1 MRYDGT
7 VQQAAPGEQPSS
19 FSSGGVQS
27 SGSTNAPSS
36 GKPPGPATGRRDL
49 TANTDALLQ
58 APDSEALGRHAGV
71 PTQIPWRGW
80 KRVLGRTFREIISD
94 RLSLVSAGCAFYA
107 TLALFPAISMLVSIY
122 GLAFDPVTVEPQ
134 LGALRGLLPPAAF
147 TLISDRVHTLVSQ
160 PRSALTVGLLISV
173 GITLWSSATGVK
185 SLLSALNMAY
195 EETET
200 RSFVRFQATALS
212 MTLAAIIAAVVGIA
226 TLVALPAAMSFL
238 GISEGQK
245 MLARLASLGVLL
257 VFVIGA
263 LSLLYRFGPS
273 RRSARWQWITPGSL
287 LATALWLIAS
297 AVFSYYVGHFASYDA
312 TYGPLGAVIGMM
324 LWFWVTAY
332 VVLAGAELN
341 AELELQTSRDTT
353 DGPMKPIGARG
364 AYVADHVAR

>member
-1 MRYDGT
+1 MVND
-7 VQQAAPGEQPSS
+7 QAAAGAEPAIAGP
-19 FSSGGVQS
+19 
-27 SGSTNAPSS
+27 TARR
-36 GKPPGPATGRRDL
+36 PATASTRRDL
-49 TANTDALLQ
+49 TANSEAVLH
-58 APDSEALGRHAGV
+58 APDAAALGRQAGS

-80 KRVLGRTFREIISD
+80 RRVLSRTFREIISD

-160 PRSALTVGLLISV
+160 PRSALTLGLLISV
-173 GITLWSSATGVK
+173 AITLWSSATGVK

-226 TLVALPAAMSFL
+226 VLVALPATMTFL

-245 MLARLASLGVLL
+245 ALARLASLGVLL
-257 VFVIGA
+257 VFVTGA

-273 RRSARWQWITPGSL
+273 RRSARWHWITPGSL
-287 LATALWLIAS
+287 LATGLWLIAS
-297 AVFSYYVGHFASYDA
+297 ALFSFYVGHFASYDA

-341 AELELQTSRDTT
+341 AELELQTVEDTT
-353 DGPMKPIGARG
+353 DGPVQPIGARG